1 MHRPPLHHIVQVRG
15 SADLTFL
22 RAGVMDEVV
31 INANQVENSPDSTA
45 TALRQTTL
53 PFAIDPVLWRF
64 QVPERWVN
72 DKGETK
78 KNYARLGAAYVRGT
92 RHQDRRRPAPSRR
105 FRATLSGAMLAR
117 NVIAYQQN
125 RLALIP
131 PSLTSWTIRTPRELR
146 PVRLMAPGL
155 VAYSPAEDRINRL
168 LTRQSAAAAA
178 APIAI
183 PVIVPFDRLRDSVE
197 LIRLIGTLPEEGVS
211 SYFIWTPM
219 VTEELLLADHDV
231 FTAVLRLISLPRRT
245 RHPGRPSP
253 RQLFDRSAPRHRRLG
268 GGASPR
274 LDRQGRARRRAA
286 RWSTF
291 LQTYVP
297 GVRHCL
303 RFDAARDL
311 GRQLDEP
318 AYTQLYC
325 ECAFCSGSFAA
336 GEHPLDVLLEDYLVP
351 FKDGRDRQT
360 PTGPA
365 VTLNTWHYLLSRRL
379 EVEAF
384 SAEPRSTSSLGTSS
398 APQRSP
404 VDGTPPVFVA
414 WRTSSGRRRSNAAS
428 AAGEG
433 SARRSAAAIR

>member
-1 MHRPPLHHIVQVRG
+1 LTVHRPPLHHIVRVRG

-92 RHQDRRRPAPSRR
+92 AIKIADGPLLKTVPSD
-105 FRATLSGAMLAR
+105 AEWGMLAR

-125 RLALIP
+125 RLAMMPAQLDLLDDSHP
-131 PSLTSWTIRTPRELR
+131 GELH

-168 LTRQSAAAAA
+168 LADASAAAAA
-178 APIAI
+178 APIAV
-183 PVIVPFDRLRDSVE
+183 PVIVPLDRLRDGVE
-197 LIRLIGTLPEEGVS
+197 LIRLIGTLPEDGVS

-231 FTAVLRLISLPRRT
+231 FAAVLRLIACLAERGIPVGHLHASYSIAALHDIGVSAVVHHLGWIDKGEPADERR
-245 RHPGRPSP
+245 GG
-253 RQLFDRSAPRHRRLG
+253 LRSC
-268 GGASPR
+268 
-274 LDRQGRARRRAA
+274 
-286 RWSTF
+286 
-291 LQTYVP
+291 QTYVP

-303 RFDAARDL
+303 RFDAAHDL

-351 FKDGRDRQT
+351 FKDGRNRRT

-379 EVEAF
+379 EIEAF
-384 SAEPRSTSSLGTSS
+384 SAEP
-398 APQRSP
+398 A
-404 VDGTPPVFVA
+404 VDVVA
-414 WRTSSGRRRSNAAS
+414 RDVERAALLTGGRDIHRLRRLAN
-428 AAGEG
+428 EL
-433 SARRSAAAIR
+433 RSA